1 MKKLFV
7 ALWAVLT
14 ALYAGESGQFNLAG
28 LLPGLGALTPKA
40 TVPARQGF
48 RTDVQ
53 VTDGDV
59 DYDTEAE
66 VFGAI
71 GAVGVWT
78 TIWEMTIP
86 AQQAVHWGYGSP
98 ATPQNQ
104 GYMWFCIADCVGAF
118 VDFSVGVLRLVQ
130 QNARRTRTIVV
141 CEIADAALH
150 VAAGGIGIAANA
162 LLNKNE
168 MYALPEKVEHPLVGE
183 DSFIGLQ
190 YRLITAATAADSAGF
205 KIPIT
210 VYQ

>member
-1 MKKLFV
+1 MDGLQGLL
-7 ALWAVLT
+7 ANIQ
-14 ALYAGESGQFNLAG
+14 GLAG
-28 LLPGLGALTPKA
+28 GVPKA
-40 TVPARQGF
+40 AVPARQGF

-53 VTDGDV
+53 VVDGDAA
-59 DYDTEAE
+59 YDTQAE

-71 GAVGVWT
+71 GGVGIWT

-86 AQQAVHWGYGSP
+86 AQQMVHWGYGSP

-104 GYMWFCIADCVGAF
+104 GYMWFCMADCVAAF

-130 QNARRTRTIVV
+130 QNARRTTKIVV
-141 CEIADAALH
+141 GELADSALH
-150 VAAGGIGIAANA
+150 AAVGGVGIEANA

-168 MYALPEKVEHPLVGE
+168 MVALPEKVEFPLVGE
-183 DSFIGLQ
+183 DSLIGLE
-190 YRLITAATAADSAGF
+190 YRLITAATAADAAGF

>member
-1 MKKLFV
+1 MDVIAQL
-7 ALWAVLT
+7 LGNL
-14 ALYAGESGQFNLAG
+14 GGLAG
-28 LLPGLGALTPKA
+28 GIAPRNTI
-40 TVPARQGF
+40 PARQGY

-53 VTDGDV
+53 VAHGD
-59 DYDTEAE
+59 DAYDTPAE
-66 VFGAI
+66 CYAAI
-71 GAVGVWT
+71 GAVLGIWV

-104 GYMWFCIADCVGAF
+104 GYMWFAAMLAGTGFDTGT
-118 VDFSVGVLRLVQ
+118 LRLVQ

-141 CEIADAALH
+141 AEIADTALH
-150 VAAGGIGIAANA
+150 SVDSTTLITAA

-190 YRLITAATAADSAGF
+190 YNAIAVVAEDALGF